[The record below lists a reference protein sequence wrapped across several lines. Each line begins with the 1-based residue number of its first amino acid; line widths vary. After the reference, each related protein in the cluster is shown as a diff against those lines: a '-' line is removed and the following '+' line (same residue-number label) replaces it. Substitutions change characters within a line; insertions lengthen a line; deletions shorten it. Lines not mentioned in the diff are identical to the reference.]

1 MAKLT
6 INSLLRDAVAVTG
19 KPLPSGSKMEIEAN
33 SVIALIKA
41 LDKLYPG
48 CAPALTNASVAIDGD
63 IYSDALTEPLDE
75 LSEVVFMPSIEGG

>member
-6 INSLLRDAVAVTG
+6 INSLLRDAVAATG
-19 KPLPSGSKMEIEAN
+19 KTLPAGNKMVIEAN

-41 LDKLYPG
+41 LDNLYPG
-48 CAPALTNASVAIDGD
+48 CASALTQASVAIDGD